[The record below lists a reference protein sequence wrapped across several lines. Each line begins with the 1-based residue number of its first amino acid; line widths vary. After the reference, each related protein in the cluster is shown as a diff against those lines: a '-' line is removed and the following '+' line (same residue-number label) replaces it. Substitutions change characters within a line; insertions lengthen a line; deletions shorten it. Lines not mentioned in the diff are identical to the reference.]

1 MSYYTSFALL
11 LSTFPLQTWSQSVQD
26 AWTAPA
32 SPDGSTNLQGG
43 TSFTIRWK
51 PQLQN
56 NFPEYCPSCNVTMLD
71 LWVASFR
78 GRAYKFKI
86 AGSIDITTTVTYG
99 WDMNIPSAALAAND
113 YWVLKFTPAGAE
125 EPWDEQV
132 SSSGFYIF
140 DPSQSS
146 SVSNTVTMQ
155 PSSEFMNI
163 QGNFLI

>member
-1 MSYYTSFALL
+1 
-11 LSTFPLQTWSQSVQD
+11 
-26 AWTAPA
+26 
-32 SPDGSTNLQGG
+32 
-43 TSFTIRWK
+43 
-51 PQLQN
+51 
-56 NFPEYCPSCNVTMLD
+56 
-71 LWVASFR
+71 
-78 GRAYKFKI
+78 
-86 AGSIDITTTVTYG
+86 
-99 WDMNIPSAALAAND
+99 MNIPSAALAAND